1 MSVRDPGSASPHGQ
15 PLLRAG
21 GMLLVA
27 AGLAVA
33 PLLRIPWFTSVAA
46 GAGAALLGLLAVR
59 VLGGQRADGGTG
71 AGADGA
77 DGAQAP
83 AASCTRARRGAAGTA
98 RTSRSRITEFY
109 HRTPALLLVTDAQG
123 RLVDASDAWLDS
135 LGWTRAEVVGRPLT
149 GFMAAESRALA
160 EREFL
165 PLLASRGVVRGVPCR
180 FQNRAGD
187 LVDIRFSAVTLQ
199 DGHAL
204 AVLINDSDRKRT
216 ETALRRSQEQLLHA
230 QKMDAVG
237 RLAGGMAHDFNNLL
251 TAIIGYAELL
261 QNQLADRPPLA
272 ANAGSVLKAAQ
283 RAAALTRHLLAV
295 SRKQVL
301 DPAVL
306 DLRAVVADQEA
317 VLRRLVGEQVAL
329 VVAIPP
335 DIGRIHADAGQI
347 GQVLMN
353 LAVNARDAMPEGG
366 RLTISAVNRELDP
379 TLTPVPGGPA
389 PGDYVQLAVG
399 DTGTGMDSE
408 VRAHLFEP
416 FYTTK
421 AAGKGTGLGL
431 SIVYGIVTQSGGHLQ
446 VASAPGKGTTFTMLF
461 PRTHERAPAPP
472 AGTPARGVAIGGAT
486 ILLAED
492 EPEIRALVREL
503 LLEHGYRVLAAVD
516 GADALRLHAE
526 HRAGGQPAVDLLLSD
541 VVMPRMGGRE
551 LAHALRQQVPGLR
564 VVLMSGF
571 TGASDDLERGNGP
584 DQAFIA
590 KPFNHAQLLKVVRGM
605 LQPITALN
613 ASSAPT

>member
-1 MSVRDPGSASPHGQ
+1 MPERDPASARPRQ
-15 PLLRAG
+15 QQKLLG
-21 GMLLVA
+21 GGL
-27 AGLAVA
+27 LAVA
-33 PLLRIPWFTSVAA
+33 ASLAAAPVLHTPWFTALAA
-46 GAGAALLGLLAVR
+46 GAGAALLGLAAAR
-59 VLGGQRADGGTG
+59 VLGGPRHDAVVAT
-71 AGADGA
+71 AE
-77 DGAQAP
+77 
-83 AASCTRARRGAAGTA
+83 AGTA
-98 RTSRSRITEFY
+98 AQTHAEAASISRNRITEFY
-109 HRTPALLLVTDAQG
+109 HRTPALLLVTDAHG

-149 GFMAAESRALA
+149 GFMAAESRAVA

-180 FQNRAGD
+180 FQSRAGD

-204 AVLINDSDRKRT
+204 AVLTNDSERKRT

-261 QNQLADRPPLA
+261 QNQLGDRPQLA

-301 DPAVL
+301 DPTVL
-306 DLRAVVADQEA
+306 DLRAVIADQEA

-329 VVAIPP
+329 VVDIPA

-366 RLTISAVNRELDP
+366 RLTIAAANRDLDP
-379 TLTPVPGGPA
+379 TITPIPGGPA
-389 PGDYVQLAVG
+389 PGDYVQITVS
-399 DTGTGMDSE
+399 DTGTGMDGE
-408 VRAHLFEP
+408 VLAHLFEP

-446 VASAPGKGTTFTMLF
+446 VASAPGKGTPFPMLS
-461 PRTHERAPAPP
+461 PRPRARPPAPP
-472 AGTPARGVAIGGAT
+472 AGTPARGVTTSGAT

-492 EPEIRALVREL
+492 EPEIRTLVREL
-503 LLEHGYRVLAAVD
+503 LLEHGYRVLAAAD
-516 GADALRLHAE
+516 GAEALRLHAQ
-526 HRAGGQPAVDLLLSD
+526 HRAGGQPPVDLLLSD

-551 LAHALRQQVPGLR
+551 LAHALRGQVPGLR

-571 TGASDDLERGNGP
+571 TGASDDLEHGGP

-590 KPFNHAQLLKVVRGM
+590 KPFNHAQLLKVVREM
-605 LQPITALN
+605 LQPT
-613 ASSAPT
+613 APTAPN

>member
-1 MSVRDPGSASPHGQ
+1 
-15 PLLRAG
+15 
-21 GMLLVA
+21 MLLVA
-27 AGLAVA
+27 AGLAAA

-46 GAGAALLGLLAVR
+46 GAGAALLVLLAVR
-59 VLGGQRADGGTG
+59 VLGGQRADAGGG
-71 AGADGA
+71 AGVD
-77 DGAQAP
+77 DPDDAP
-83 AASCTRARRGAAGTA
+83 VASAINVRRGTAGAAGAA
-98 RTSRSRITEFY
+98 RTSSSRITEFY
-109 HRTPALLLVTDAQG
+109 HRTPALLLVTDAHG

-160 EREFL
+160 QREFL

-204 AVLINDSDRKRT
+204 AVLTNDSDRQRT

-251 TAIIGYAELL
+251 TAIIGYAEML

-301 DPAVL
+301 DPTVL

-329 VVAIPP
+329 VVAIPA

-408 VRAHLFEP
+408 VLAHLFEP

-446 VASAPGKGTTFTMLF
+446 VASVPGKGTTFTMLF
-461 PRTHERAPAPP
+461 PRTRERAPAPP
-472 AGTPARGVAIGGAT
+472 ASTPSRGVTASGAT

-503 LLEHGYRVLAAVD
+503 LLERGYRVLAAVD
-516 GADALRLHAE
+516 GVDALRLHAE
-526 HRAGGQPAVDLLLSD
+526 HRAGGQPPVDLLLSD
-541 VVMPRMGGRE
+541 VVMPRLGGRE

-590 KPFNHAQLLKVVRGM
+590 KPFNHAQLLTVVGGM
-605 LQPITALN
+605 LQPAIVGSVSIPAH
-613 ASSAPT
+613 